1 MNDTLWAIYIGV
13 LCLVALL
20 AAIWLVIEVI
30 VRKRKERLAG
40 GMHELDGKLYKL
52 VPYEQEEEAPQP
64 EPAED
69 AAAEEEEAE
78 PLPEPQS
85 EQLPEPESEPA
96 AAADPN
102 AVVLPE
108 DAVVLRVKNTLTYD
122 EAYAELSG
130 EEQRRVDDILAF
142 AMSKDKAAKKTQ
154 SKTAATVSLG
164 RNQLVRIA
172 IRKGGILAR
181 ITVPNDEL
189 SAYADVSKT
198 KIKAKPIDIKVD
210 APETVGTVKDSID
223 LTYKGILDERERKKQ
238 LQRERRRAKQTAA
251 NDDKGGRK

>member
-40 GMHELDGKLYKL
+40 GIYELDGKLYKL

-164 RNQLVRIA
+164 RNQLVHIA

-210 APETVGTVKDSID
+210 APETVGTVKDLID

>member
-40 GMHELDGKLYKL
+40 GIYELDGKLYKL

-210 APETVGTVKDSID
+210 APETVGTVKDLID

>member
-40 GMHELDGKLYKL
+40 GIYELDGKLYKL

-64 EPAED
+64 ESAVDE
-69 AAAEEEEAE
+69 AEEEEAE
-78 PLPEPQS
+78 PLSEPQAEPLS
-85 EQLPEPESEPA
+85 EPESEPA

-142 AMSKDKAAKKTQ
+142 AMSKDRAAKRTQ

-189 SAYADVSKT
+189 SAYADTSKT

-210 APETVGTVKDSID
+210 APETVGTVKDLID

-238 LQRERRRAKQTAA
+238 LQRERRRAKQTVA

>member
-1 MNDTLWAIYIGV
+1 MNDTLWAVYIGV

-40 GMHELDGKLYKL
+40 GIYELDGKLYKL

-69 AAAEEEEAE
+69 AAEEEAAE
-78 PLPEPQS
+78 SLPEPQA
-85 EQLPEPESEPA
+85 EQTPEPESEPA

-189 SAYADVSKT
+189 SAYADAAKT

-210 APETVGTVKDSID
+210 APETVGTVKDLID

>member
-1 MNDTLWAIYIGV
+1 MNDTLWAVYIGV

-40 GMHELDGKLYKL
+40 GIYELDGKLYKL

-210 APETVGTVKDSID
+210 APETVGTVKDLID

-238 LQRERRRAKQTAA
+238 LQRERRRAKQPAA

>member
-40 GMHELDGKLYKL
+40 GIYELDGKLYKL

-198 KIKAKPIDIKVD
+198 KIKAKPIYIKVD
-210 APETVGTVKDSID
+210 APETVGTVKDLID

>member
-1 MNDTLWAIYIGV
+1 M
-13 LCLVALL
+13 
-20 AAIWLVIEVI
+20 
-30 VRKRKERLAG
+30 
-40 GMHELDGKLYKL
+40 
-52 VPYEQEEEAPQP
+52 
-64 EPAED
+64 
-69 AAAEEEEAE
+69 
-78 PLPEPQS
+78 
-85 EQLPEPESEPA
+85 
-96 AAADPN
+96 
-102 AVVLPE
+102 
-108 DAVVLRVKNTLTYD
+108 LRVKNTLTYD

-210 APETVGTVKDSID
+210 APETVGTVKDLID

>member
-1 MNDTLWAIYIGV
+1 MNDTLWAVYIGV

-40 GMHELDGKLYKL
+40 GIYELDGKLYKL

-69 AAAEEEEAE
+69 AAEEEAAE
-78 PLPEPQS
+78 SLPEPQA
-85 EQLPEPESEPA
+85 EQTPEPESEPA

-142 AMSKDKAAKKTQ
+142 AMSKDKATKRTQ

-164 RNQLVRIA
+164 RDQLVRIA
-172 IRKGGILAR
+172 IRKGVIVAR

-189 SAYADVSKT
+189 SAYADAAKT

-210 APETVGTVKDSID
+210 APETVGTVKDLID

>member
-20 AAIWLVIEVI
+20 AAVWLIIEVI

-40 GMHELDGKLYKL
+40 GIYELDGKLYKL

-69 AAAEEEEAE
+69 AAEEEAAE
-78 PLPEPQS
+78 PLPEPQA
-85 EQLPEPESEPA
+85 EQTPKPESEPA

-130 EEQRRVDDILAF
+130 EEQRRADDILAF
-142 AMSKDKAAKKTQ
+142 AMSKDKAAKQTR
-154 SKTAATVSLG
+154 SKAAATVSLG
-164 RNQLVRIA
+164 RDQLVRIA
-172 IRKGGILAR
+172 IRKGVIVAR

-189 SAYADVSKT
+189 SAYADAAKT
-198 KIKAKPIDIKVD
+198 KIKAKPVDIKVD
-210 APETVGTVKDSID
+210 APEAVGTVKDLID

-238 LQRERRRAKQTAA
+238 LQRERRRAKKTEKA
-251 NDDKGGRK
+251 KRGES

>member
-40 GMHELDGKLYKL
+40 GIYELDGKLYKL

-164 RNQLVRIA
+164 RNQLVRIT

-210 APETVGTVKDSID
+210 APETVGTVKDLID

>member
-40 GMHELDGKLYKL
+40 GIYELDGKLYKL

-154 SKTAATVSLG
+154 SKTTATVSLG

-210 APETVGTVKDSID
+210 APETVGTVKDLID

>member
-20 AAIWLVIEVI
+20 AAIWLVIAVI

-40 GMHELDGKLYKL
+40 GIYELDGKLYKL

-210 APETVGTVKDSID
+210 APETVGTVKDLID

>member
-40 GMHELDGKLYKL
+40 GIYELDGKLYKL

-164 RNQLVRIA
+164 RNQLVRIT

-210 APETVGTVKDSID
+210 TPETVGTVKDLID

>member
-1 MNDTLWAIYIGV
+1 MNDTLWAVYIGV

-40 GMHELDGKLYKL
+40 GIYELDGKLYKL

-69 AAAEEEEAE
+69 AAEEEAAE
-78 PLPEPQS
+78 SLPEPQA
-85 EQLPEPESEPA
+85 EQTPEPESEPA

-102 AVVLPE
+102 AVVLSE

-142 AMSKDKAAKKTQ
+142 AMSKDKATKRTQ

-164 RNQLVRIA
+164 RDQLVRIA
-172 IRKGGILAR
+172 IRKGVIVAR

-189 SAYADVSKT
+189 SAYADAAKT

-210 APETVGTVKDSID
+210 APETVGTVKDLID

>member
-40 GMHELDGKLYKL
+40 GIYEVDGKLYKL

-69 AAAEEEEAE
+69 AAQEAAE
-78 PLPEPQS
+78 PLPEPQAEPLS
-85 EQLPEPESEPA
+85 EPESELA

-142 AMSKDKAAKKTQ
+142 AMSKDRAAKRTQ
-154 SKTAATVSLG
+154 SKTSATVSLG

-189 SAYADVSKT
+189 SAYADASKT

-210 APETVGTVKDSID
+210 APETVGTVKDLID

-238 LQRERRRAKQTAA
+238 LQRERRRAKQSMT

>member
-1 MNDTLWAIYIGV
+1 MNDTLWAVYIGV

-40 GMHELDGKLYKL
+40 GIYELDGKLYKL

-85 EQLPEPESEPA
+85 EQLSEPESEPA

-210 APETVGTVKDSID
+210 APETVGTVKDLID

>member
-40 GMHELDGKLYKL
+40 GIYELDGKLYKL
-52 VPYEQEEEAPQP
+52 VPYEQGEEAPQP

-210 APETVGTVKDSID
+210 APETVGTVKDLID

>member
-1 MNDTLWAIYIGV
+1 MNDTLWATYMGV

-20 AAIWLVIEVI
+20 AAIRLVIEVI

-40 GMHELDGKLYKL
+40 GIYELDGKLYKL

-210 APETVGTVKDSID
+210 APETVGTVKDLID

>member
-40 GMHELDGKLYKL
+40 GIYELDGKLYKL

-164 RNQLVRIA
+164 RNQLVRIV

-210 APETVGTVKDSID
+210 APETVGTVKDLID

>member
-40 GMHELDGKLYKL
+40 GIYELDGKLYKL

-164 RNQLVRIA
+164 KNQLVRIA

-210 APETVGTVKDSID
+210 APETVGTVKDLID

>member
-1 MNDTLWAIYIGV
+1 MNDTLWAVYIGV

-40 GMHELDGKLYKL
+40 GIYELDGKLYKL

-210 APETVGTVKDSID
+210 APETVGTVKDLID